1 MKNSFILI
9 ILGIIVAFIVIVS
22 LAYII
27 ILPYFV
33 PSGLPYV
40 SEQGR
45 SYRLGNEAVSFQVIK
60 IAHSL
65 PRYHPLHQALSQDFA
80 TVLETST
87 DLKFIVEIYPEGSL
101 GPDEQILKGTSR
113 GTLEICLVREE
124 LYAENLDAVSG
135 TVLLAEISSPVQ
147 YIWKIREKLTYNND
161 TVAVVYGDTVLD
173 ERFISLNLT
182 PLKLSSDLLLKSVR
196 EGKAGFVVL
205 DLLDWYYQ
213 DWNQWTASRYASGDP
228 QAKYLMLGNAELIE
242 NLDAELHDALLRF
255 AAHFGETA
263 SEMIRVSE
271 SEIAFYSGLNEE

>member
-9 ILGIIVAFIVIVS
+9 ILSIIVAFIVIVS
-22 LAYII
+22 IAYII

-33 PSGLPYV
+33 PSGLPHI

-87 DLKFIVEIYPEGSL
+87 DLKFIVEIYPEGTL

-113 GTLEICLVREE
+113 GTIEICLVREE
-124 LYAENLDAVSG
+124 LYNENRDAAGG
-135 TVLLAEISSPVQ
+135 TVRLAEISSPVQ
-147 YIWKIREKLTYNND
+147 YIWKIRDKLTYNTN
-161 TVAVVYGDTVLD
+161 TVAVVNGDSVLD
-173 ERFISLNLT
+173 NRFRNLNLT
-182 PLKLSSDLLLKSVR
+182 PLVESSDLLLKTVR
-196 EGKAGFVVL
+196 EGRAGFVVL

-213 DWNQWTASRYASGDP
+213 DWNQWTSSQYASGNT
-228 QAKYLMLGNAELIE
+228 QARFLMLGNADLIE

-263 SEMIRVSE
+263 SEMIRLSE
-271 SEIAFYSGLNEE
+271 SEIAFYSGLNDE